1 MRWLLAIILT
11 LACSVASADDLIIYR
26 LPGGLAIAVKTD
38 GGKLEVVGVLGTFDN
53 VTVIESNP
61 TVPPP
66 SVSKPTRAVYV
77 YEKDSGATPPQVAG
91 ALNTINKQALEAGSG
106 FVADEFEEDTVDG
119 TGQVPDQFKVA
130 REEALKVGLPCLVVL
145 SGDKVV
151 RTVKAPKTARDVEE
165 AVKP

>member
-1 MRWLLAIILT
+1 MRALALAFALLF
-11 LACSVASADDLIIYR
+11 SVEASAQQAYLIEIS
-26 LPGGLAIAVKTD
+26 PDNFVGIVVTSSGKVK
-38 GGKLEVVGVLGTFDN
+38 F
-53 VTVIESNP
+53 IEAKTMTNP
-61 TVPPP
+61 TDPPP

-77 YEKDSGATPPQVAG
+77 YEKDSGATPQQVAG
-91 ALNTINKQALEAGSG
+91 ALNALNKQALETGSG

-130 REEALKVGLPCLVVL
+130 REAALKEGLPCLVVL

-151 RTVKAPKTARDVEE
+151 RTVKSPKTAREVEE